1 MMSAKMTTPG
11 LFKITGFLNKGY
23 DVIIYVNDVT
33 NKILSRDSN
42 YIVDMLMWPKVGNC
56 SISMKE
62 VIKPQFYKDL
72 TRKTAFLRGDL
83 GFNNLGLALG
93 TNLKFYN
100 SVAKGL
106 KLKGRKVWRLIPT
119 FVEVTGEKLV
129 LCFNLQFY
137 YFSSVILCS
146 GVASDFIRKS
156 LWLVCQ
162 ESKLQGYHSKM
173 QINGPERQISG
184 ALTEQFKA
192 SQSTNG
198 SILSTTKHYEFFYLL
213 IYSHVI

>member
-1 MMSAKMTTPG
+1 
-11 LFKITGFLNKGY
+11 
-23 DVIIYVNDVT
+23 
-33 NKILSRDSN
+33 
-42 YIVDMLMWPKVGNC
+42 
-56 SISMKE
+56 MKE

-93 TNLKFYN
+93 TNLKFYD

-106 KLKGRKVWRLIPT
+106 KLKGRKVWRLITT

-146 GVASDFIRKS
+146 GVASDFIQKS
-156 LWLVCQ
+156 L
-162 ESKLQGYHSKM
+162 
-173 QINGPERQISG
+173 
-184 ALTEQFKA
+184 
-192 SQSTNG
+192 
-198 SILSTTKHYEFFYLL
+198 
-213 IYSHVI
+213 

>member
-1 MMSAKMTTPG
+1 
-11 LFKITGFLNKGY
+11 
-23 DVIIYVNDVT
+23 
-33 NKILSRDSN
+33 
-42 YIVDMLMWPKVGNC
+42 
-56 SISMKE
+56 MKE

-146 GVASDFIRKS
+146 G
-156 LWLVCQ
+156 LHQ
-162 ESKLQGYHSKM
+162 
-173 QINGPERQISG
+173 
-184 ALTEQFKA
+184 
-192 SQSTNG
+192 
-198 SILSTTKHYEFFYLL
+198 ILSKSHYDLYVRRANYRGIIVKCRSMARSAKLVD
-213 IYSHVI
+213 H